1 MFTWFPGCCHKQTNV
16 TFCGFCC
23 ASYVP
28 LYLNLKLGL
37 LRTVVDS
44 SFLVIPLEQATCPQ
58 CFIKCLS
65 PKIADLLKRL
75 THMNKRLSQ
84 SIWWQ
89 VLFSLPMRKIGKNC
103 LQFILT
109 IFVKNLYWPSHKG
122 VLLLLFFI
130 YFLEYS
136 STSVGGVCFAQHVF
150 PCSSLSCASNSSDSS
165 STQQEECHWA
175 SRPLGWAL
183 RSIFMTWVVMPFS
196 QEKLCYSTVHPFQY
210 KLV

>member
-1 MFTWFPGCCHKQTNV
+1 MISWVLLQTNKLDFLWILLCFLCSSLFKSQAWIAEDSCWLIIFGH
-16 TFCGFCC
+16 TFRAGHLPPVFYQV
-23 ASYVP
+23 S
-28 LYLNLKLGL
+28 
-37 LRTVVDS
+37 
-44 SFLVIPLEQATCPQ
+44 I
-58 CFIKCLS
+58 I
-65 PKIADLLKRL
+65 KIADLLKRL

-89 VLFSLPMRKIGKNC
+89 VLFSLPMHKIGKNC

-109 IFVKNLYWPSHKG
+109 IFVKNLHWPSHKG

-150 PCSSLSCASNSSDSS
+150 PCSSLSCAWNSSDSS

-183 RSIFMTWVVMPFS
+183 RSIFMTWVGMPFS